1 MGNAL
6 FDVLLTSVCKYYI
19 ENFCVYVYWGNL
31 PIILFFFFFWYQG
44 TVSFLKGSVWS
55 EGVSASSTGPK
66 YKLGLSGDIRYTLKS
81 LAWVLFFFSVFL
93 LQAKLIDFNFSV
105 LLWNISSAVQVSVIA
120 KAVYWVKGPGKEH
133 PDLDLTPS
141 QNQGQEKQYH

>member
-1 MGNAL
+1 MCL
-6 FDVLLTSVCKYYI
+6 CLLGKFANNS
-19 ENFCVYVYWGNL
+19 
-31 PIILFFFFFWYQG
+31 FFFFF
-44 TVSFLKGSVWS
+44 FLENGKFIFIKRTFFK
-55 EGVSASSTGPK
+55 ERVSASYKGPK
-66 YKLGLSGDIRYTLKS
+66 YKLGQSGDIRYTLKS